1 MIACRPLYVNNAE
14 QRRGIMKTS
23 FRAAKNRSQ
32 GREGWCVIFHHPLL
46 PDADGK
52 CQRQRKGL
60 GTNSDQE
67 ADRLVSQMNAI
78 LADESYWT
86 ITAKD
91 RASREFDPRIVS
103 IFYDKIESKLQD
115 SWSTRDAILPLPSR
129 EDGYARVLVLGQTG
143 AGKTTLLRQ
152 LIGTNPERDRF
163 PSTSTAKTTVFDIE
177 IITAP
182 GPFKAVVSFLS
193 DDHVRSYIEECLV
206 AAVSA
211 AAEEAPEAEVS
222 RRFFEHSEQRFR
234 LNYLLGNLAAQTTN
248 EAEDD
253 DTESPPEPLEAS
265 DIGPEERSR
274 LATTVRGF
282 IGRILKLGTTERQ
295 HVAKGLN
302 YSHDEF
308 MQLKAGDRDSFFE
321 LLEQNL
327 LNNDEAQSLIDDI
340 LDEVRA
346 KFDLL
351 KEGTFQLD
359 RSGWPM
365 TWTYESTERGLFL
378 KTVNR
383 FSSNHAQDFGRLL
396 TPVVSGLR
404 VSGPFRPTWVS
415 DDELPKIALMD
426 GEGLG
431 HTAALNFTLPTTITR
446 RYDRADVILL
456 VDSAKQPMQAGAVAV
471 LRSLAATGHDAKLSI
486 VFTHYDQLEGDNL
499 PTPTMKKDHVLG
511 SLENA
516 LQALEQ
522 DSELSA
528 LRTLRRHLLDSHIF
542 YVSKIHKVLPE
553 GAHATRAQFRD
564 LLNMFQA
571 AITPPPPI
579 SATPAYDIDRLVIP
593 VRYAAEKFHKIW
605 NARLGLSSYSTI
617 LPEHWT
623 RIKALTRRLAQGWS
637 DSYDTLQPV
646 ADLIRLMTEQL
657 DAFIS
662 EPRAW
667 EPAKPTEEGIED
679 AVRSVRQ
686 EVHSRLHDLAAK
698 RIFIDQVRNWMTAY
712 EYRGTGS
719 TVHRAG
725 EVRGIFEDAAPVISE
740 RPVLH
745 SKEFLE
751 SITSLFSE
759 AAKAVGART
768 H

>member
-1 MIACRPLYVNNAE
+1 
-14 QRRGIMKTS
+14 MKIS

-46 PDADGK
+46 PDADGRF
-52 CQRQRKGL
+52 QRLRKGL
-60 GTNSDQE
+60 GTSSDQE

-91 RASREFDPRIVS
+91 RASREFDPRIIS
-103 IFYDKIESKLQD
+103 IFYDKIESKLHD
-115 SWSTRDAILPLPSR
+115 SWSTRDAVLPLPKR
-129 EDGYARVLVLGQTG
+129 GQGYARVLVLGQTG

-193 DDHVRSYIEECLV
+193 DDLVRSYIEECLV

-211 AAEEAPEAEVS
+211 AAEGAPETEVT

-234 LNYLLGNLAAQTTN
+234 LNYLLGNVTSLPA
-248 EAEDD
+248 EELEDD
-253 DTESPPEPLEAS
+253 VDDSVNLAGPTEVT
-265 DIGPEERSR
+265 DIDPEERTR
-274 LATTVRGF
+274 LASTVRAF
-282 IGRILKLGTTERQ
+282 IDRILTLGATERKR
-295 HVAKGLN
+295 VAQELN
-302 YSHDEF
+302 YSLDDLG
-308 MQLKAGDRDSFFE
+308 QLKAGDRDSFFE

-327 LNNDEAQSLIDDI
+327 LNNDEAQSLIDEI
-340 LDEVRA
+340 FDEVRA
-346 KFDLL
+346 KFDSLTV
-351 KEGTFQLD
+351 GDFQLD
-359 RSGWPM
+359 RSGWPVS
-365 TWTYESTERGLFL
+365 WTYESSERGLFL

-383 FSSNHAQDFGRLL
+383 FSSNYAPNFGRLL
-396 TPVVSGLR
+396 TPLVSGLR
-404 VSGPFRPTWVS
+404 VAGSFCPTWIEN
-415 DDELPKIALMD
+415 DDQPKIVMMD

-431 HTAALNFTLPTTITR
+431 HTAALNFTLPTTLTK

-471 LRSLAATGHDAKLSI
+471 LRSLAATGHDAKLSLI
-486 VFTHYDQLEGDNL
+486 FTHYDQMEGDNL
-499 PTPTMKKDHVLG
+499 QTATMKKDHVLG

-528 LRTLRRHLLDSHIF
+528 LKTLRRHLLDDHIF
-542 YVSKIHKVLPE
+542 YVSNIQKTLPD
-553 GAHATRAQFRD
+553 GARATRAQFRKLLTIFEAAVSHPPYLHAIPVYD
-564 LLNMFQA
+564 L
-571 AITPPPPI
+571 
-579 SATPAYDIDRLVIP
+579 DRLVIP
-593 VRYAAEKFHKIW
+593 VRYAAEKFHQIW

-623 RIKALTRRLAQGWS
+623 RIKALTRRLAYQSS
-637 DSYDTLQPV
+637 DSYDTLRPV
-646 ADLIRLMTEQL
+646 GDLIRLITEQL

-667 EPAKPTEEGIED
+667 EPSKPNEQEID
-679 AVRSVRQ
+679 AAIRSVRQ
-686 EVHSRLHDLAAK
+686 EVHARLHELAAK
-698 RIFIDQVRNWMTAY
+698 RIFVDQVRDWMTAY

-719 TVHRAG
+719 TVQRAG
-725 EVRGIFEDAAPVISE
+725 EIRAIFEDAAPVISE
-740 RPVLH
+740 RPALH
-745 SKEFLE
+745 SKEFLG
-751 SITSLFSE
+751 SLSTLF
-759 AAKAVGART
+759 AKAVSVASAPSQAANEET
-768 H
+768 VVESAKN